1 MFFTPWLLFLSSLVY
16 LPLSMPALAST
27 PCQNSPALLLLLL
40 DVVRSLDEM
49 IDQGDFERAAQ
60 LIADDAVISTPF
72 GKKTKEQF
80 LQTLQGRSRPVWSA
94 TRVGDDERQC
104 ISQGTRKLG
113 FLSIKVKRIIEINS
127 ENKIDKI
134 AVTKQ

>member
-27 PCQNSPALLLLLL
+27 PCQNSPALLLL
-40 DVVRSLDEM
+40 DVVRSLDER
-49 IDQGDFERAAQ
+49 IDQCDFERAAQ

-80 LQTLQGRSRPVWSA
+80 LQTLQGRSRPVWSD

-113 FLSIKVKRIIEINS
+113 FLTIKVKRVIEINS